1 MHFHFVMVCTLL
13 AITSKSAVAASYEDC
28 ATNIVTLQDA
38 LYDKDGYN
46 SFQLEEVFYPPS
58 VPTSRFIRVIYSFFN
73 ENNELDDCN
82 VTFVWSTGEVLFVH
96 PPATFKY
103 TSLYFSYPNN
113 NLEFLYIRLPY
124 ECRGLVNSSS
134 DGECSCGGE
143 SSTILQALTQQVSY
157 FHSYSMAPNKSVII
171 SDQNI

>member
-58 VPTSRFIRVIYSFFN
+58 VPTSRFIRVISEITICGLCSHFD
-73 ENNELDDCN
+73 LRPMGP
-82 VTFVWSTGEVLFVH
+82 SLPI
-96 PPATFKY
+96 PPPLV
-103 TSLYFSYPNN
+103 SL
-113 NLEFLYIRLPY
+113 R
-124 ECRGLVNSSS
+124 
-134 DGECSCGGE
+134 
-143 SSTILQALTQQVSY
+143 A
-157 FHSYSMAPNKSVII
+157 AA
-171 SDQNI
+171 SDQSGISHLTVCWNHPFQPLALAGWDPAICPLALHRYS